1 MATGYLYHELF
12 GWHDTGTNAGLF
24 PADHRAGIQPFQH
37 FENAETKRRIHE
49 LVVVSGTIDHLTRL
63 EPRKATDE
71 EILAVH
77 TEEHLARIKA
87 ESEQPKGGDSG
98 DGLSPFGPG
107 GIEIGRL
114 AAGGM
119 IEATTAVVEGRVDNA
134 YALIRPPGH
143 HAEPETG
150 RGFCMFANLA
160 IAARAVR
167 RTHGVER
174 IAVLDWDVHHG
185 NGTQKVFWE
194 DPNTLTISLHQ
205 DRVFPPD
212 SGFVTERGE
221 GAGFGYA
228 VNVPL
233 PPGTGGGGYLS
244 AIDRV
249 VAPAI
254 DRFRPDLILVASGF
268 DANATDPLSRQALTS
283 SDYRAM
289 TERLL
294 DLAATHCDGRLAMSH
309 EGGYNPVYVPFCGL
323 AVIEALAGVTE
334 PLTDPYEP
342 IFGGMAGLELQPH
355 QSAVLDQV
363 VPFLDDIHAGTRAGS

>member
-1 MATGYLYHELF
+1 MTTGYVYHELY

-24 PADHRAGIQPFQH
+24 PADHRRGIQPFQH

-49 LVVVSGTIDHLTRL
+49 LVVASGLMEQLTRIA
-63 EPRKATDE
+63 PRKATDE
-71 EILAVH
+71 EILLVH
-77 TEEHLARIKA
+77 TEEHLARIQA
-87 ESEQPKGGDSG
+87 ESDQPKGGDSG

-114 AAGGM
+114 AAGGV
-119 IEATTAVVEGRVDNA
+119 IAATEAVLDGTVSNA
-134 YALIRPPGH
+134 YALVRPPGH
-143 HAEPETG
+143 HARPSTG
-150 RGFCMFANLA
+150 MGFCMFANLA

-174 IAVLDWDVHHG
+174 IAIVDWDVHHG
-185 NGTQKVFWE
+185 NGTQETFYA
-194 DPNTLTISLHQ
+194 DPDTLTVSIHQ

-221 GAGFGYA
+221 GAGLGYA

-233 PPGTGGGGYLS
+233 PPGTCNGGYLS
-244 AIDRV
+244 AFERV
-249 VAPAI
+249 VVPAV

-268 DANATDPLSRQALTS
+268 DANAADPLARQGVTS
-283 SDYRAM
+283 SAYRTM
-289 TERLL
+289 TEQLL
-294 DLAATHCDGRLAMSH
+294 ELAARHCDGRLAMSH

-342 IFGGMAGLELQPH
+342 IFGAMGQTELQPH
-355 QSAVLDQV
+355 QTALLDQV
-363 VPFLDDIHAGTRAGS
+363 VPLLDDIHSGVHA

>member
-24 PADHRAGIQPFQH
+24 PADHRAGIQPLQH

-49 LVVVSGTIDHLTRL
+49 LVVVSGVIDRLTRL
-63 EPRKATDE
+63 APRKATDE

-87 ESEQPKGGDSG
+87 GSEAPKGGDSG

-119 IEATTAVVEGRVDNA
+119 IEATAAVVEGRVDNA

-150 RGFCMFANLA
+150 MGFCMFGNLA

-185 NGTQKVFWE
+185 NGTQKAFYD
-194 DPNTLTISLHQ
+194 DPDTLTISLHQ

-212 SGFVTERGE
+212 SGDVTERGT
-221 GAGFGYA
+221 GAGHGYA

-233 PPGTGGGGYLS
+233 PPGTGAGGYLS
-244 AIDRV
+244 AFDRV
-249 VAPAI
+249 VTPAI

-268 DANATDPLSRQALTS
+268 DANAADPLARQALTS
-283 SDYRAM
+283 GTYRQM

-294 DLAATHCDGRLAMSH
+294 DLAARHCEGRLAMSH

-323 AVIEALAGVTE
+323 AVIEALAGVTD
-334 PLTDPYEP
+334 PLPDPYEP
-342 IFGGMAGLELQPH
+342 IFAGMAGLELQPH
-355 QSAVLDQV
+355 QTAVIDQV
-363 VPFLDDIHAGTRAGS
+363 VPLLDDIQAGVPAAS